1 MSKFENFFKQ
11 FPMFSVEETC
21 QKHTLER
28 GKIGKIIFIA
38 FPRTDIQH
46 KKKLLLLPFFIFCLQ
61 PMKNKQIIISEK

>member
-46 KKKLLLLPFFIFCLQ
+46 KKNSCFCLFFYILFAADE
-61 PMKNKQIIISEK
+61 KQTNHNQ